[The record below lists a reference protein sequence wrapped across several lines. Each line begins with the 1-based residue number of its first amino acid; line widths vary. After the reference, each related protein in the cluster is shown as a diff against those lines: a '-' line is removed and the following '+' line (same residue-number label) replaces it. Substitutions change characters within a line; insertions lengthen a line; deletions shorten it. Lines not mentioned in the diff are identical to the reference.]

1 MKALCKAPQQHTDRV
16 QDSDNYPRM
25 GELSEFA
32 RAGNPQSSGR
42 SGIDSLLANH
52 GSMEFANV
60 NASTRTDLDFV
71 LARQLE
77 SKACN
82 VFAEPAVRADE
93 SRDSRLDWR
102 CLEEEAR

>member
-1 MKALCKAPQQHTDRV
+1 
-16 QDSDNYPRM
+16 M

-32 RAGNPQSSGR
+32 RAANPQYSGR
-42 SGIDSLLANH
+42 SCIDSLLANH
-52 GSMEFANV
+52 GSKEFAIV

-77 SKACN
+77 SKVCN
-82 VFAEPAVRADE
+82 VFVEPAVRADE
-93 SRDSRLDWR
+93 SRDSRLDWP